1 MQLRACSLL
10 ILTLLTLS
18 LPAQA
23 SRWYPIETG
32 HRWVYS
38 STTGEPVSSI
48 IQAPESFAG
57 SLFQPLAWD
66 SGTREYLSQDESG
79 RVLFH
84 GISFPDGSYIVFD
97 PPILRMDSGLTLG
110 HEWETVYDAI
120 QYTVDGVEIR
130 REQARSTR
138 RVIGVGNVTVAAGT
152 FPAAEVLRTEETG
165 FLPPSSFRDTYA
177 EEIGWVLR
185 TDENGSSVLFELT
198 AYGANGVPTGL
209 SSWSALKSQF
219 GN

>member
-23 SRWYPIETG
+23 SRWYPI
-32 HRWVYS
+32 
-38 STTGEPVSSI
+38 
-48 IQAPESFAG
+48 
-57 SLFQPLAWD
+57 D
-66 SGTREYLSQDESG
+66 SE
-79 RVLFH
+79 
-84 GISFPDGSYIVFD
+84 
-97 PPILRMDSGLTLG
+97 LTLG
-110 HEWETVYDAI
+110 HEW
-120 QYTVDGVEIR
+120 
-130 REQARSTR
+130 
-138 RVIGVGNVTVAAGT
+138 
-152 FPAAEVLRTEETG
+152 ETG